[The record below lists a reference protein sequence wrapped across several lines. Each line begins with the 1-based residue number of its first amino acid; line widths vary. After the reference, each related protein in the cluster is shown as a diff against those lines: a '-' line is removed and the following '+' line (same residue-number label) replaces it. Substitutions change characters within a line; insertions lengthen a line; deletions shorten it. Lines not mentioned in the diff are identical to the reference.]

1 MSQSPHLSNYRTY
14 RNRDINQIFH
24 LVRDAS
30 PRPFTIGDIDLY
42 IEQNRRFKGLIEVK
56 DGQHDEWKMQQYISY
71 REMAHALQLPHILLL
86 NRVRVHKHYRLYVV
100 PTDIYQRE
108 PIPLEHYMMEEGGK
122 ELIAAA
128 LYEVLFEGG
137 GGSE

>member
-1 MSQSPHLSNYRTY
+1 MSQSTHPSNYITY
-14 RNRDINQIFH
+14 RNKDINQIFH
-24 LVRDAS
+24 LVRNAS
-30 PRPFTIGDIDLY
+30 PKPFTIGDIDLY

-71 REMAHALQLPHILLL
+71 REMANALQLPFVMVL
-86 NRVRVHKHYRLYVV
+86 NRVKVHQHYRLYAV

-108 PIPLEHYMMEEGGK
+108 PIPLAPHLIEEGGP

-128 LYEVLFEGG
+128 LYEVLFEG
-137 GGSE
+137 